1 MRLFYC
7 ILKCIEY
14 FYFHNLCYNHSIVMT
29 ACIKMN
35 NICILLYK
43 ENSVFQKSNSNEQN
57 RAARKIKAMTQTFNN
72 ASEINIWISSNI
84 IIPRT
89 AGIIRPG
96 TTALSC
102 LENQNSSTVLSLAQP
117 STQSSA
123 LGFQPAVFCFV
134 LGWLPGW
141 SAISP
146 LEGGDAGL
154 VYVPALCR

>member
-43 ENSVFQKSNSNEQN
+43 DNSVFQKSNSNEQN

-72 ASEINIWISSNI
+72 ASEINIWISRNI

-96 TTALSC
+96 TTALCC
-102 LENQNSSTVLSLAQP
+102 LEDQTQFSSQSSTQH
-117 STQSSA
+117 STQLSA
-123 LGFQPAVFCFV
+123 LSSQSSSQSAPRTVRSLV
-134 LGWLPGW
+134 LWRGVMQEWPKCP
-141 SAISP
+141 SS
-146 LEGGDAGL
+146 
-154 VYVPALCR
+154 